1 MFASVRRTPTHAVAL
16 ACALAVALALMIASP
31 AGADDEVR
39 RRGDCSGG
47 PGDWVLRVR
56 REDGGRLRVRF
67 KIDDVAARQSWQL
80 FLSDNGTR
88 IYSGTKTSSSS
99 GEVRVS
105 MLTTNRAGSDRIA
118 ASGVNT
124 KNGTTCEGSL
134 SI

>member
-1 MFASVRRTPTHAVAL
+1 MSRTVTRVMALTSSLAMVFALGAP
-16 ACALAVALALMIASP
+16 SP

-39 RRGDCSGG
+39 RRGSCSGG

-67 KIDDVAARQSWQL
+67 KIDDVAAGQAWQL
-80 FLSDNGTR
+80 FLSDDGTR
-88 IYSGTKTSSSS
+88 IYSGTKTASSS

-105 MLTTNRAGSDRIA
+105 LLTTNRVGTDRIA

-134 SI
+134 SY

>member
-1 MFASVRRTPTHAVAL
+1 MSASVRRTVVRALTL
-16 ACALAVALALMIASP
+16 ACALSLALALTGASP
-31 AGADDEVR
+31 AAADDEVR

-47 PGDWVLRVR
+47 RGDWVLRVR
-56 REDGGRLRVRF
+56 REDAGRLRVRF
-67 KIDDVAARQSWQL
+67 KIDDVPAGQSWQL

-105 MLTTNRAGSDRIA
+105 LLTTNRAGSDRIA

-124 KNGTTCEGSL
+124 KSGTTCEGSL
-134 SI
+134 SY

>member
-1 MFASVRRTPTHAVAL
+1 MSASVRRAVTRAVAV
-16 ACALAVALALMIASP
+16 AVALAVALAVLAVSP

-47 PGDWVLRVR
+47 SGDWVLRVR
-56 REDGGRLRVRF
+56 REDAGRLRVRF
-67 KIDDVAARQSWQL
+67 KIDDVAAGQSWQL
-80 FLSDNGTR
+80 FLSNDGTR

-105 MLTTNRAGSDRIA
+105 LLTTNRAGSDRIA

-134 SI
+134 SY

>member
-1 MFASVRRTPTHAVAL
+1 MFASLRRTPTHAVAL

-88 IYSGTKTSSSS
+88 IFAGTKTSSS

-105 MLTTNRAGSDRIA
+105 VLTRNRSGPDRIA

-124 KNGTTCEGSL
+124 KAGTTCEGAL
-134 SI
+134 TY

>member
-1 MFASVRRTPTHAVAL
+1 MSASVRRSVSRAVAL
-16 ACALAVALALMIASP
+16 ACTLAVALALMIASP

-56 REDGGRLRVRF
+56 REDAGRLRVRF
-67 KIDDVAARQSWQL
+67 KIDDVAAGQSWQL

-105 MLTTNRAGSDRIA
+105 LLTTNRAGSDRIA

-134 SI
+134 SY

>member
-1 MFASVRRTPTHAVAL
+1 M
-16 ACALAVALALMIASP
+16 ALALALALTISSP

-39 RRGDCSGG
+39 RRGSCSGG

-67 KIDDVAARQSWQL
+67 KIDDVAAGQAWQL

-105 MLTTNRAGSDRIA
+105 MRTANRVGTDRIA

-134 SI
+134 PY

>member
-1 MFASVRRTPTHAVAL
+1 MSRTVHRVLAFA
-16 ACALAVALALMIASP
+16 MASMVVLSAGSQ

-56 REDGGRLRVRF
+56 REDAGRLRVRF
-67 KIDDVAARQSWQL
+67 KIDDVAAGQSWQL
-80 FLSDNGTR
+80 FLSDDGTR
-88 IYSGTKTSSSS
+88 IYSGTKTASSS

-105 MLTTNRAGSDRIA
+105 VLTTNRTGTDRIA

-134 SI
+134 SY

>member
-1 MFASVRRTPTHAVAL
+1 MSRTAIRAVAL
-16 ACALAVALALMIASP
+16 TSVLALALAISSP

-67 KIDDVAARQSWQL
+67 KIDGVAGGQSWQL

-88 IYSGTKTSSSS
+88 IYSGTKTASSS

-105 MLTTNRAGSDRIA
+105 TLTTNRAGTDRIA

-134 SI
+134 SY

>member
-1 MFASVRRTPTHAVAL
+1 MSRTAIRAM
-16 ACALAVALALMIASP
+16 ALALALALTISSP

-39 RRGDCSGG
+39 RRGSCSGG

-56 REDGGRLRVRF
+56 RDDGGRLRVRF
-67 KIDDVAARQSWQL
+67 KIDDVAAGQSWQL

-88 IYSGTKTSSSS
+88 IYSGTKTASSS
-99 GEVRVS
+99 GEVRASV
-105 MLTTNRAGSDRIA
+105 LTANRAGTDRIA

-134 SI
+134 SY

>member
-1 MFASVRRTPTHAVAL
+1 MALTLTLAL
-16 ACALAVALALMIASP
+16 AFALLAASP
-31 AGADDEVR
+31 ARASDEVR
-39 RRGDCSGG
+39 RRGSCSGG

-56 REDGGRLRVRF
+56 RDDGGKLRVRF
-67 KIDDVAARQSWQL
+67 KIDDVAAGQSWQL

-88 IYSGTKTSSSS
+88 IYSGTKSASSS

-105 MLTTNRAGSDRIA
+105 MLVTNRAGTDRIA

-134 SI
+134 SY

>member
-1 MFASVRRTPTHAVAL
+1 MSRTVHRVLAFA
-16 ACALAVALALMIASP
+16 MASMVVLSAGSQ

-56 REDGGRLRVRF
+56 REDAGRLRVRF
-67 KIDDVAARQSWQL
+67 KIDDVAAGQSWQL
-80 FLSDNGTR
+80 FLSDDGTR
-88 IYSGTKTSSSS
+88 IYSGTKTASSS

-105 MLTTNRAGSDRIA
+105 TLTTNRTGTDRIA

-134 SI
+134 SY

>member
-1 MFASVRRTPTHAVAL
+1 MSRTAIRAMAMAL
-16 ACALAVALALMIASP
+16 TLALTLSSP

-39 RRGDCSGG
+39 RRGSCSGG

-56 REDGGRLRVRF
+56 RDDGGRLRVRF
-67 KIDDVAARQSWQL
+67 KIDDVAAGQSWQL

-88 IYSGTKTSSSS
+88 IYSGTKTASSS

-105 MLTTNRAGSDRIA
+105 TLTTNRAGTDRIA

-134 SI
+134 SY

>member
-1 MFASVRRTPTHAVAL
+1 MSRTAIRAMAMAL
-16 ACALAVALALMIASP
+16 TLALTLSSP

-39 RRGDCSGG
+39 RRGSCSGG

-56 REDGGRLRVRF
+56 RDDGGRLRVRF
-67 KIDDVAARQSWQL
+67 KIDDVAAGQSWQL

-88 IYSGTKTSSSS
+88 IYSGTKTASSS
-99 GEVRVS
+99 GEVRASV
-105 MLTTNRAGSDRIA
+105 LTANRAGTDRIA

-134 SI
+134 SY